1 MCLFSRSSILC
12 LRILSS
18 LRIGNVFSF
27 YVFTVHKL
35 VVHPRILCI
44 DELNA
49 TELVVVPL
57 DQAFAYLEQFEPIV
71 VTNDLK
77 VLYKPDQ
84 LATLSLTTHNFVI
97 VTLNDGLL
105 NFRHKSYL
113 IVVSVYF

>member
-1 MCLFSRSSILC
+1 M
-12 LRILSS
+12 
-18 LRIGNVFSF
+18 
-27 YVFTVHKL
+27 
-35 VVHPRILCI
+35 
-44 DELNA
+44 
-49 TELVVVPL
+49 PL
-57 DQAFAYLEQFEPIV
+57 DQALAYLEQFKPIV